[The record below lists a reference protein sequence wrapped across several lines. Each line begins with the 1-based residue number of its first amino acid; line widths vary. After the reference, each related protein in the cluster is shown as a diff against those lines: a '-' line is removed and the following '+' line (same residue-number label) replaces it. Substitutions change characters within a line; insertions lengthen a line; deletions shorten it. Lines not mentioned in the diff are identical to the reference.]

1 MARAKQDMRKHVPSP
16 SAQSADPRRRDL
28 LLRIL
33 FPLPIKRQTSY
44 IKHVLMDPFSYLSV
58 LISIVLAL
66 GMTRVLA
73 GVGEMLQARSR
84 RRLYWVHVFWVA
96 NLFLYLVV
104 AWWIFYRWRNQ
115 QPWTFFLFIFVL
127 ISPTILYLAS
137 IVLFP
142 PESALDEPVDYKTHY
157 YSNHRAFFV
166 LFALFTPVDL
176 FDSVLK
182 GIPHLLGLGPQYFIS
197 NTLFLAGL
205 VTAAITRNER
215 YHEWYAIIFLLQ
227 TIAISFTIFRTLA

>member
-1 MARAKQDMRKHVPSP
+1 
-16 SAQSADPRRRDL
+16 
-28 LLRIL
+28 
-33 FPLPIKRQTSY
+33 
-44 IKHVLMDPFSYLSV
+44 MDPFSYLSV
-58 LISIVLAL
+58 LISIILAL

-84 RRLYWVHVFWVA
+84 RRLYWVHAVWIT

-115 QPWTFFLFIFVL
+115 QPWTFLLFIFVL

-142 PESALDEPVDYKTHY
+142 PESALDQFVDYKAHY
-157 YSNHRAFFV
+157 YANHRAFFI
-166 LFALFTPVDL
+166 LFSCFTPVD
-176 FDSVLK
+176 FADSLLK
-182 GIPHLLGLGPQYFIS
+182 GVPH
-197 NTLFLAGL
+197 FLELAPPFHVSGTIFFVGL

-215 YHEWYAIIFLLQ
+215 YHQFYAIFFLL
-227 TIAISFTIFRTLA
+227 

>member
-1 MARAKQDMRKHVPSP
+1 
-16 SAQSADPRRRDL
+16 
-28 LLRIL
+28 
-33 FPLPIKRQTSY
+33 
-44 IKHVLMDPFSYLSV
+44 MDPFSYLSV
-58 LISIVLAL
+58 LISIILAL

-84 RRLYWVHVFWVA
+84 RRLYWVHAVWVT

-115 QPWTFFLFIFVL
+115 QPWTFLLFIFVL

-142 PESALDEPVDYKTHY
+142 PESALDQFVDYKAHY
-157 YSNHRAFFV
+157 YANHRAFFF
-166 LFALFTPVDL
+166 LFSCFTPVD
-176 FDSVLK
+176 FADSLLK
-182 GIPHLLGLGPQYFIS
+182 GVPHFLQFGPQYFVSGTI
-197 NTLFLAGL
+197 FFVGL

-215 YHEWYAIIFLLQ
+215 YHQFYAIFFLLQ
-227 TIAISFTIFRTLA
+227 TVTISFAIFYTLS

>member
-1 MARAKQDMRKHVPSP
+1 MVRW
-16 SAQSADPRRRDL
+16 
-28 LLRIL
+28 
-33 FPLPIKRQTSY
+33 
-44 IKHVLMDPFSYLSV
+44 DPFSYLSV
-58 LISIVLAL
+58 LISIILAL

-84 RRLYWVHVFWVA
+84 RRLYWVHAVWVV

-142 PESALDEPVDYKTHY
+142 PESSLDEFVNYKTHY
-157 YSNHRAFFV
+157 YSNHRVFFV
-166 LFALFTPVDL
+166 LFAVFSPVDFVDTL
-176 FDSVLK
+176 LK
-182 GIPHLLGLGPQYFIS
+182 GIPHLFALGPLYFIS
-197 NTLFLAGL
+197 SILFFAGL
-205 VTAAITRNER
+205 VIAAITRNER
-215 YHEWYAIIFLLQ
+215 YHQCYAIFFSAQ
-227 TIAISFTIFRTLA
+227 TTLISFTLFRTLI